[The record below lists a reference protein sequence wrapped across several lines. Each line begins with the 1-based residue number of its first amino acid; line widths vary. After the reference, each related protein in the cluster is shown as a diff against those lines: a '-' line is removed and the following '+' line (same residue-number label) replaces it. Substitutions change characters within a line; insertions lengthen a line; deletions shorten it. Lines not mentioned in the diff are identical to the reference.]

1 MVGIS
6 VHQLFSGFTG
16 DAVAT
21 ASECTNTE
29 DKLLV
34 EGTERGMVAAEAAG
48 GEAEV
53 VQFRWINMRQLGPNR
68 HRKNAELAAKTSC
81 INVFLDY
88 LKRWTWT
95 RHR

>member
-21 ASECTNTE
+21 ATECTDRE
-29 DKLLV
+29 DKL
-34 EGTERGMVAAEAAG
+34 EGTERGMVVAEATG
-48 GEAEV
+48 GEAEPEV
-53 VQFRWINMRQLGPNR
+53 VQLRWINMRQLGPNR
-68 HRKNAELAAKTSC
+68 HRKNAELAARTSC

-88 LKRWTWT
+88 LK
-95 RHR
+95 

>member
-29 DKLLV
+29 NKL
-34 EGTERGMVAAEAAG
+34 EGMERGMVAAEAAG

-53 VQFRWINMRQLGPNR
+53 IQLRWINMRQLGPKM

-81 INVFLDY
+81 INVFLQ
-88 LKRWTWT
+88 
-95 RHR
+95 

>member
-21 ASECTNTE
+21 ATECTDRE
-29 DKLLV
+29 DKL
-34 EGTERGMVAAEAAG
+34 EGTERGMVAAEATG

-53 VQFRWINMRQLGPNR
+53 VQLRWINMRQLGPKT
-68 HRKNAELAAKTSC
+68 HRAELAAKISC
-81 INVFLDY
+81 IDVFLDY